1 MNGFA
6 ELSPVD
12 LNQHHELRKD
22 VRRFIREYRQRHDI
36 EEWFESWEGFS
47 AEFSRA
53 LGQRGWIGMTWPRAF
68 GGRERSALERHV
80 VLEELLAAGAPVAAH
95 WIADRQ
101 TGPHLLKFGSE
112 HQRLRFLPRI
122 AKGECYF
129 CIGMS
134 EPDAGSDLASI
145 STRAEKVVD
154 GWLINGTKLWTTYAH
169 RSHYMIALCR
179 TGSLTGKRHGGMSQF
194 IIDLAEPAV
203 EIRPIRNLAG
213 EAHFSEVVFNDLV
226 LEADALVGREG
237 NGWQQ
242 VMSELAFERSGPDRF
257 MSLHR
262 LLERLV
268 DAVTEQPEPIGLR
281 HIGRL
286 TSHLWALRN
295 LSGAIAGELDAGR
308 APELE
313 AALVKD
319 LGTRF
324 EQEIPG
330 IVRELT
336 ASGESQRQNHLLR
349 QLQQYAILHAPSYT
363 VRGGT
368 KEVMRSIIARGLGL
382 R

>member
-1 MNGFA
+1 
-6 ELSPVD
+6 
-12 LNQHHELRKD
+12 
-22 VRRFIREYRQRHDI
+22 
-36 EEWFESWEGFS
+36 
-47 AEFSRA
+47 
-53 LGQRGWIGMTWPRAF
+53 
-68 GGRERSALERHV
+68 
-80 VLEELLAAGAPVAAH
+80 
-95 WIADRQ
+95 
-101 TGPHLLKFGSE
+101 
-112 HQRLRFLPRI
+112 
-122 AKGECYF
+122 
-129 CIGMS
+129 
-134 EPDAGSDLASI
+134 
-145 STRAEKVVD
+145 
-154 GWLINGTKLWTTYAH
+154 
-169 RSHYMIALCR
+169 
-179 TGSLTGKRHGGMSQF
+179 
-194 IIDLAEPAV
+194 
-203 EIRPIRNLAG
+203 
-213 EAHFSEVVFNDLV
+213 
-226 LEADALVGREG
+226 
-237 NGWQQ
+237 
-242 VMSELAFERSGPDRF
+242 MSELAFERSGPDRF

-268 DAVTEQPEPIGLR
+268 DAVTEKPEPIGLR